1 MHMRKGN
8 KAILKRAGSFKA
20 TAMSDDV
27 TIHLQARRALVSGA
41 ASGIGRA
48 TLAHL
53 QALGADVMG
62 TDIAPGDTQVP
73 LVLADLSNPAA
84 IDALFATTQAQLGTP
99 DILVSCAGVG
109 IHERLTEG
117 DPAKWAQVMEV
128 NVLGALRLIRAF
140 VPGMLAEGGDVVI
153 VSSVA
158 AATAFPWG
166 GPYAASKAALE
177 MLAET
182 LRLEVLPTVRVTTLA
197 PGVVDTAFF
206 AHMVSGNQSVEE
218 IGFGAL
224 SAEQVAELVAY
235 AVSRPSNMALNHLT
249 VRPRGQTF

>member
-1 MHMRKGN
+1 MTDDLR
-8 KAILKRAGSFKA
+8 
-20 TAMSDDV
+20 TA
-27 TIHLQARRALVSGA
+27 LQGRQALVTGA

-48 TLAHL
+48 ALQRL
-53 QALGADVMG
+53 QALGVDALG
-62 TDIAPGDTQVP
+62 TDLAPSAGELP
-73 LVLADLSNPAA
+73 LVQADLCAPSEV
-84 IDALFATTQAQLGTP
+84 DALFQAVQAKLGAP

-109 IHERLTEG
+109 IHERLAEG
-117 DPAKWAQVMEV
+117 DPAKWAQVLEV
-128 NVLGALRLIRAF
+128 NVLGALRLLRAF
-140 VPGMLAEGGDVVI
+140 VPGMLERGGDVVI

-177 MLAET
+177 MVAET
-182 LRLEVLPTVRVTTLA
+182 LRLEVMPQVRVTTIA

-206 AHMVSGNQSVEE
+206 AHMLSGNQSVEE

-224 SAEQVAELVAY
+224 SPEQIAELIAY
-235 AVSRPSNMALNHLT
+235 AVSRPSNMVLNHLT

>member
-1 MHMRKGN
+1 M
-8 KAILKRAGSFKA
+8 L
-20 TAMSDDV
+20 
-27 TIHLQARRALVSGA
+27 
-41 ASGIGRA
+41 
-48 TLAHL
+48 
-53 QALGADVMG
+53 G
-62 TDIAPGDTQVP
+62 TDIVSGDAQTP
-73 LVLADLSNPAA
+73 LVQADLCDPAA
-84 IDALFATTQAQLGTP
+84 VDALFGATQVQLGAP

-117 DPAKWAQVMEV
+117 DPVKWAQVMEV

-153 VSSVA
+153 ISSVA
-158 AATAFPWG
+158 AAAAFPWG

-235 AVSRPSNMALNHLT
+235 AVSRPSNMVLNHLT
-249 VRPRGQTF
+249 VRPRGQAF